1 MFDIEGVEDLATG
14 TFSANAVEVNA
25 AAAEGGKVKFTVT
38 PKKDTE
44 GVMPNRFFF
53 KVKMK

>member
-1 MFDIEGVEDLATG
+1 VKDLVTG
-14 TFSANAVEVNA
+14 TFTVDSVEVNA

-38 PKKDTE
+38 PKKDTA
-44 GVMPNRFFF
+44 GVVPDRFFF